1 MIKKILSFPTVRL
14 LSEMGTI
21 TELPGQRLGEFIIK
35 TNGKKG
41 EFESLFQDLLGLAGQ
56 SFFFG
61 VFTHPVLFRK

>member
-1 MIKKILSFPTVRL
+1 
-14 LSEMGTI
+14 MGTI